1 MRTLLLQIHLY
12 AGLLCSSY
20 LVIFG
25 ISSLNYNHHFGEA
38 ISVDESHWERQLSLR
53 AFEQDRDRAFAI
65 RARMEMSDQF
75 ESALRGR
82 IV

>member
-38 ISVDESHWERQLSLR
+38 ISGDESHWSDNCRCGPSSRTATAPLPLGR
-53 AFEQDRDRAFAI
+53 AWK
-65 RARMEMSDQF
+65 
-75 ESALRGR
+75 
-82 IV
+82 